1 MPRVGVFRMAVAER
15 EDGAIFLH
23 RVVEGASTESYG
35 VQVARMA
42 GLPAPV
48 TERASALLL
57 RHASSQRRVAEMPA
71 AYVASTADVDG
82 EENALMRREERELAL
97 DLAAANIAAMT
108 PIEAINALFALQQ
121 RALALLRAAGEG
133 V

>member
-1 MPRVGVFRMAVAER
+1 
-15 EDGAIFLH
+15 
-23 RVVEGASTESYG
+23 
-35 VQVARMA
+35 MA

-48 TERASALLL
+48 TERASALLEQ
-57 RHASSQRRVAEMPA
+57 HVSVQRRVAETPA
-71 AYVASTADVDG
+71 SYVTVSDDIDRSG
-82 EENALMRREERELAL
+82 PEIMRREERELAL

-133 V
+133 E

>member
-1 MPRVGVFRMAVAER
+1 
-15 EDGAIFLH
+15 
-23 RVVEGASTESYG
+23 
-35 VQVARMA
+35 MA

-48 TERASALLL
+48 TERASALL
-57 RHASSQRRVAEMPA
+57 RQHASGQRKVAEAPA
-71 AYVASTADVDG
+71 AYVASTADVVG
-82 EENALMRREERELAL
+82 EGSQTMRREERELAL

-133 V
+133 EGV